1 MLGEKIKELRTKN
14 SLTQKDLADKLYVTA
29 QAVSRW
35 EKNEVEPSVS
45 TITELSKIFGISV
58 NELLG
63 EEHKEETK
71 AETKVEPQII
81 IQKETVYQEAK
92 PVLAVCE
99 QCNKPLYNAKDI
111 VRLTQGENKK
121 VLCWPCHKKNVER
134 ELQQKID
141 YGRSQRKKSFGW
153 GIAIACVVLILAIS
167 AIITTKPSA
176 LYTSCYIFLV
186 FASFTFSSCLFL
198 KNNFIEDVFDTV
210 KGWTIRF
217 PGLIFTLDLD
227 GIIWFLT
234 VKLIFGIIS
243 FLISVIA
250 FIAAL
255 LLCCALSIFV
265 YPYAII
271 KNIKHP
277 ELSED

>member
-1 MLGEKIKELRTKN
+1 MLGEKIKELRIKN

-45 TITELSKIFGISV
+45 TITELSKIFGIPV

-63 EEHKEETK
+63 EETK
-71 AETKVEPQII
+71 VEPKVEPQII

-99 QCNKPLYNAKDI
+99 QCNKPLYDAKEI

-121 VLCWPCHKKNVER
+121 VLCWPCHKKNMAR
-134 ELQQKID
+134 ELKQKID

-167 AIITTKPSA
+167 AIITMKPDA
-176 LYTSCYIFLV
+176 LYTSICIFLV

-210 KGWTIRF
+210 SGWMVRF

-255 LLCCALSIFV
+255 LICCVLSIFV
-265 YPYAII
+265 YPYAIT
-271 KNIKHP
+271 KNIRHP
-277 ELSED
+277 ELSEDD

>member
-14 SLTQKDLADKLYVTA
+14 SLTQKDLADKLYVTP

-35 EKNEVEPSVS
+35 EKNEVEPPIS
-45 TITELSKIFGISV
+45 TVTELSKIFGISV

-63 EEHKEETK
+63 EDPVEKT
-71 AETKVEPQII
+71 EPQIV

-99 QCNKPLYNAKDI
+99 QCNKPIYEARDI
-111 VRLTQGENKK
+111 VRIKKGETKS
-121 VLCWPCHKKNVER
+121 VLCFSCHKQNTERKLKNA
-134 ELQQKID
+134 IS
-141 YGRSQRKKSFGW
+141 YGISQRKKSFIW
-153 GIAIACVVLILAIS
+153 GSIICCALLVVAISIICSEKPGALYSTAYIALAIS
-167 AIITTKPSA
+167 
-176 LYTSCYIFLV
+176 
-186 FASFTFSSCLFL
+186 SFTFSSCLFL

-210 KGWTIRF
+210 SGWTIKF

-227 GIIWFLT
+227 GIIWFIT

-243 FLISVIA
+243 FILSVIA
-250 FIAAL
+250 LICAIAV
-255 LLCCALSIFV
+255 CCVLSIFV

-271 KNIKHP
+271 KNINYP
-277 ELSED
+277 ELSKD